1 MGGHYKHVVTVQPKS
16 DDFVQS
22 TNPGS
27 DVLANVNQIVIKE
40 RTSFSGNFNWWN
52 AKWPIIPKIHFS
64 DFLRIVIE
72 NLEMVLKIS
81 LAS

>member
-27 DVLANVNQIVIKE
+27 DVLTNVNQIVIKE
-40 RTSFSGNFNWWN
+40 RASFSGNFNW
-52 AKWPIIPKIHFS
+52 
-64 DFLRIVIE
+64 
-72 NLEMVLKIS
+72 
-81 LAS
+81 

>member
-27 DVLANVNQIVIKE
+27 DVLTNVNQIVIKE
-40 RTSFSGNFNWWN
+40 RILFGRKFY
-52 AKWPIIPKIHFS
+52 
-64 DFLRIVIE
+64 LVICKMT
-72 NLEMVLKIS
+72 NH
-81 LAS
+81 

>member
-40 RTSFSGNFNWWN
+40 R
-52 AKWPIIPKIHFS
+52 IY
-64 DFLRIVIE
+64 L
-72 NLEMVLKIS
+72 
-81 LAS
+81 